1 MKTTFSLF
9 ALFYSIMSFGDVFEV
24 YFDIDNEGKSYEI
37 LDLNA
42 SVKAKKIIRDNAYLS
57 FSMIKNKKPKN
68 NIYSDCWLDFIKN
81 KKINIQTS
89 ENSFSLIKSTLEK
102 YTYKINFNPNKI
114 KVLNVN
120 QKDFLNFCEN
130 QS

>member
-1 MKTTFSLF
+1 
-9 ALFYSIMSFGDVFEV
+9 MSFGDVFEV

-42 SVKAKKIIRDNAYLS
+42 SVKAKKIIRDNAFLS
-57 FSMIKNKKPKN
+57 FSMIKNKKPEN

-89 ENSFSLIKSTLEK
+89 ENSFSLIKSTQAK
-102 YTYKINFNPNKI
+102 YTYKIDFNPYKI

-120 QKDFLNFCEN
+120 QEDFLHFCEN

>member
-1 MKTTFSLF
+1 
-9 ALFYSIMSFGDVFEV
+9 MSFGDVIEV

-57 FSMIKNKKPKN
+57 FSLIKNKNPKN

-89 ENSFSLIKSTLEK
+89 ENSFSLIKRTQAK
-102 YTYKINFNPNKI
+102 YTYKIDFNPKKI

-120 QKDFLNFCEN
+120 QKDFLHFCEN

>member
-57 FSMIKNKKPKN
+57 FSLIKNKNPKRAVKKGIAAKHNKVIAALVLVIEYIKDIMATPKPAPP
-68 NIYSDCWLDFIKN
+68 
-81 KKINIQTS
+81 INPDTP
-89 ENSFSLIKSTLEK
+89 TLK
-102 YTYKINFNPNKI
+102 
-114 KVLNVN
+114 
-120 QKDFLNFCEN
+120 
-130 QS
+130 

>member
-1 MKTTFSLF
+1 MKTTFSIF
-9 ALFYSIMSFGDVFEV
+9 ALFYSIMSFGDVIEV

-57 FSMIKNKKPKN
+57 FSLIKNKNPKN

-89 ENSFSLIKSTLEK
+89 ENNFLLIKRTQAK
-102 YTYKINFNPNKI
+102 YTYKIDFNPNKI

-120 QKDFLNFCEN
+120 QKDFLHFCEN

>member
-1 MKTTFSLF
+1 
-9 ALFYSIMSFGDVFEV
+9 MSFGDVFEV
-24 YFDIDNEGKSYEI
+24 YFDIDDEGGSYEI
-37 LDLNA
+37 LDLTA

-57 FSMIKNKKPKN
+57 FSMIKNKNPKN

-89 ENSFSLIKSTLEK
+89 ENSFSLIRKTQAK

-114 KVLNVN
+114 KVLNVK

-130 QS
+130 HS